1 MVLYGLVDVNSERA
15 EQVYFLH
22 SRYSNPNWFLYEREG
37 SHPHMENL
45 RTALMFEKN
54 KINVNGTEIS
64 IDYEIRMAISKILEW
79 ETMKI
84 KDYKW
89 NCQEAGNTIISINMY
104 LNKKAEV
111 PAIWDYIN

>member
-1 MVLYGLVDVNSERA
+1 
-15 EQVYFLH
+15 
-22 SRYSNPNWFLYEREG
+22 
-37 SHPHMENL
+37 MENL
-45 RTALMFEKN
+45 RTALMYEKN
-54 KINVNGTEIS
+54 EINVNGTEIS

>member
-1 MVLYGLVDVNSERA
+1 
-15 EQVYFLH
+15 
-22 SRYSNPNWFLYEREG
+22 
-37 SHPHMENL
+37 MENL
-45 RTALMFEKN
+45 RTALMYEKN

-64 IDYEIRMAISKILEW
+64 IDYEIKMAISKILEW

>member
-1 MVLYGLVDVNSERA
+1 
-15 EQVYFLH
+15 
-22 SRYSNPNWFLYEREG
+22 
-37 SHPHMENL
+37 
-45 RTALMFEKN
+45 
-54 KINVNGTEIS
+54 
-64 IDYEIRMAISKILEW
+64 
-79 ETMKI
+79 MKI

>member
-1 MVLYGLVDVNSERA
+1 
-15 EQVYFLH
+15 
-22 SRYSNPNWFLYEREG
+22 
-37 SHPHMENL
+37 MENL
-45 RTALMFEKN
+45 RTALMYEKN